1 MSTLT
6 SSPDTLTLDTLP
18 TPPVW
23 LEYTWRPLRPEDVPA
38 LFNMLLAIGQADDR
52 LIIDTAADMATQF
65 DDPWSDP
72 ATCSLGAFTPEGQ
85 MAALARTFMNPNP
98 ETEARCYLDVDAHPA
113 HRGHG
118 LEDFLLGWAEAH
130 GRKRLSAMP
139 AHWPRRLMH
148 GTQDTLTE
156 HIARLEQSG
165 FAPARYFY
173 RMRRD
178 LRQPIPE
185 RPLPEGLT
193 LRRFTP
199 EMSQPLLAAFNES
212 FRDHW
217 NFEPVSAE
225 DWEMF
230 FLKRSSFRPD
240 LTFLAMDGDEVAG
253 FSFNTISPE
262 ENARNALSE
271 GWVAELGTR
280 RSWRKRGV
288 ASALL
293 CETMR
298 AFQAEGL
305 DYTTLGVDTQ
315 NPSGALGLYEG
326 LGFAPVKRFIA
337 FAKAVL

>member
-1 MSTLT
+1 MTTLF
-6 SSPDTLTLDTLP
+6 SSPDTLTLDTLSTAP
-18 TPPVW
+18 AWP
-23 LEYTWRPLRPEDVPA
+23 EYTRRPLRPEDVPA

-52 LIIDTAADMATQF
+52 LIMGTAADMETQF

-72 ATCSLGAFTPEGQ
+72 ATCSLGVFTLEGQ
-85 MAALARTFMNPNP
+85 MAAMVRTFMNPNP
-98 ETEARCYLDVDAHPA
+98 ETEARCYFDVAVHPA
-113 HRGHG
+113 HRGQG
-118 LEDFLLGWAEAH
+118 LEDFLLEWAEAQ
-130 GRKRLSAMP
+130 GRERLRAMP
-139 AHWPRRLMH
+139 AYMPRCLMH
-148 GTQDTLTE
+148 DTQDTLTE
-156 HIARLEQSG
+156 HIARVEGHG
-165 FAPARYFY
+165 FTPARYFY
-173 RMRRD
+173 LMRRD

-185 RPLPEGLT
+185 RPLPDGLT

-230 FLKRSSFRPD
+230 FLKRSSFRPG
-240 LTFLAMDGDEVAG
+240 LTFLAMDGDKVAG
-253 FSFNTISPE
+253 FSYNTISPE
-262 ENARNALSE
+262 ENARNALDE

-293 CETMR
+293 CEAMR
-298 AFQAEGL
+298 AFQAQGL
-305 DYTTLGVDTQ
+305 DYATLGVDTQ

-326 LGFAPVKRFIA
+326 LGFAPIKRFIV